1 MDIHSLWSTAEYW
14 DDRPQL
20 HWNTF
25 LHPMDIQSLWPT
37 AEYWDDRPRLHKNTY
52 IYSMG
57 IHLLWPIAGYWDVHS
72 QLHRNPFLHPMDIH
86 LLWPTARRI
95 LRWLPLAALEHVLS
109 SHWHPFALAH
119 CRILR
124 WPPSAALEHVISY
137 HGHPFALNHCRIFK
151 CPCLAKLVHAKYV
164 YRYPWSFSH
173 IKAASCPCFAAQAD
187 IASPS
192 MHENTRCAHSKIQA
206 CKYPCWCAHS
216 KMSNRPYEAALF
228 KMTRRCLTSFPAS
241 SRYSSTQDTDDT
253 TFSIVVVLSALTLV
267 LRYISRKMREVPPMN
282 LKNPMPRNVKTSL
295 STSGGR
301 SYIVL

>member
-1 MDIHSLWSTAEYW
+1 MTAFSCART
-14 DDRPQL
+14 RPL
-20 HWNTF
+20 
-25 LHPMDIQSLWPT
+25 I
-37 AEYWDDRPRLHKNTY
+37 
-52 IYSMG
+52 
-57 IHLLWPIAGYWDVHS
+57 
-72 QLHRNPFLHPMDIH
+72 
-86 LLWPTARRI
+86 
-95 LRWLPLAALEHVLS
+95 PLASICSGPLQDIEMTAFSCIGTRDLI
-109 SHWHPFALAH
+109 P
-119 CRILR
+119 
-124 WPPSAALEHVISY
+124 
-137 HGHPFALNHCRIFK
+137 LNHCRIFK